1 MSITSLT
8 WLMPSFNKKK
18 EEHLAVIAA
27 TMVEYR
33 SREESVSQKRGSSA
47 FVVLNHSN
55 THNIFSMKNGL
66 PDTLSSSFPS

>member
-1 MSITSLT
+1 
-8 WLMPSFNKKK
+8 
-18 EEHLAVIAA
+18 
-27 TMVEYR
+27 MVEYR

-66 PDTLSSSFPS
+66 PDTLSSSFRPK